1 MRIVPLTFQGAGTL
15 TVASTNIEVLTV
27 PDCPHRAEAVARLRV
42 AVAVA
47 RAEGAVVS
55 ERVIVSH
62 AQAAAAGMNGSPP
75 ILIDGVDRF
84 AAEPAEPSLS
94 CRLYPSEAGIAGTP
108 TVDALVNALTNP
120 DRGPRT

>member
-15 TVASTNIEVLTV
+15 TVASMNIEVLTV
-27 PDCPHRAEAVARLRV
+27 PDCPHRAEAVARPRV

-62 AQAAAAGMNGSPP
+62 AQAAAAGMKGSPT

-84 AAEPAEPSLS
+84 AGEPAEPSVS
-94 CRLYPSEAGIAGTP
+94 CRLYPSEAGIEGTP
-108 TVDALVNALTNP
+108 TVDALVDALTNR
-120 DRGPRT
+120 DRGPRR